1 MKVKDQI
8 LKLRS
13 EGKSYGEIQQILNCS
28 KGTISY
34 HCGDGQK
41 EKSKI
46 RCKNLR
52 TEDSI
57 KYSIINKIDRFRRS
71 CLKHRKTQEE
81 YKSQIKKRISDKV
94 VNFHRNRDNMR
105 QYNKTTFTTDDI
117 LDLYDKNPICNLTG
131 RSIIL
136 ENTKSWELD
145 HIIPASKGGPDTLDN
160 CQITCREA
168 NFAKGDLT
176 MDEFISLCK
185 DVLTHN
191 GYQVSK
197 ENRTPNSNSTNLGF
211 SI

>member
-1 MKVKDQI
+1 MKVRDQI

-41 EKSKI
+41 EKTKI
-46 RCKNLR
+46 RYKNLR
-52 TEDSI
+52 TDDFL
-57 KYSIINKIDRFRRS
+57 KYSIIDKIDRFRRS
-71 CLKHRKTQEE
+71 CLKHRKIQEE
-81 YKSQIKKRISDKV
+81 YKSQVKKRISGKV
-94 VNFHRNRDNMR
+94 IDFHRDRNDMR
-105 QYNKTTFTTDDI
+105 QYNKTTFTSDDI
-117 LDLYDKNPICNLTG
+117 LDLYNTNPVCNLTG